1 MENQVLVKHL
11 FPSGQ
16 VLTLVHGDLTSQ
28 KVDAIV
34 NAANPRLRHGGGVA
48 AIILRRGGP
57 EINRESR
64 DWLRAHG
71 PVTHEE
77 PAYTTGGNLD
87 CQFIIHAVGPVW
99 GGRGDEEEKLKL
111 AIIGALKRAEEL
123 ELTSIAFSAISTGIF
138 GFPHKQAAQVFFQ
151 GFQQYFENFSES
163 TLTDVRMVVY
173 DENTTEAFHEVWSEM
188 EENA

>member
-1 MENQVLVKHL
+1 MKHQ

-16 VLTLVHGDLTSQ
+16 VLTLIHGDLTTQ

-64 DWLRAHG
+64 AWLRDHG

-77 PAYTTGGNLD
+77 PAYTTGGNLP
-87 CQFIIHAVGPVW
+87 CQFVIHAVGPVW
-99 GGRGDEEEKLKL
+99 GGQGDEEEKLEN
-111 AIIGALKRAEEL
+111 AIAGALKRAEEL
-123 ELTSIAFSAISTGIF
+123 ELSSIAFSAISTGIF

-151 GFQQYFENFSES
+151 VFQRYFEEFPGSA
-163 TLTDVRMVVY
+163 LKDVRMVVY
-173 DENTTEAFHEVWSEM
+173 DENTTEAFNEVWAEM
-188 EENA
+188 EANA

>member
-1 MENQVLVKHL
+1 MENQVLVKHR

-16 VLTLVHGDLTSQ
+16 ILMLIHGDLTTQ
-28 KVDAIV
+28 EVDAIV

-64 DWLRAHG
+64 AWLRTHG

-77 PAYTTGGNLD
+77 PAYTTGGNLP
-87 CQFIIHAVGPVW
+87 CQYVIHAVGPVW
-99 GGRGDEEEKLKL
+99 GGQGDEEAKLER

-123 ELTSIAFSAISTGIF
+123 ELRSIAFSAISTGIF
-138 GFPHKQAAQVFFQ
+138 GFPQKQAAQVFFKV
-151 GFQQYFENFSES
+151 FQQYFMDSPES
-163 TLTDVRMVVY
+163 PLADVRMVVY
-173 DENTTEAFHEVWSEM
+173 DEHTTTAFDEVWTALE
-188 EENA
+188 AKA